1 MELDNN
7 MNLMNMVKKY
17 FRNIIFS
24 LIVTI
29 AGGYSVHLLTKQDK
43 PQEIKSQ
50 GNSSIVN
57 NIKDNNGVIHNH
69 NNTFINTILNNTTFI
84 NIIFNNTP
92 TLPVFNLGK
101 KVYDAFESN
110 ACVTLEIIHLSN
122 NVLYDFA
129 KTNLRT
135 YEFLT
140 NTLEEDL
147 FKSHCTKMSE
157 AINLLQGRNDH

>member
-24 LIVTI
+24 LIVTTVS
-29 AGGYSVHLLTKQDK
+29 GYFVYLLTKQDK
-43 PQEIKSQ
+43 SQEIKSQ

-57 NIKDNNGVIHNH
+57 NMKDNNGVIHNH
-69 NNTFINTILNNTTFI
+69 NTRFINTILNNTTFI

-101 KVYDAFESN
+101 NVYNDFESN
-110 ACVTLEIIHLSN
+110 ACAALEIIHLSN

-129 KTNLRT
+129 KTNPRT

-140 NTLEEDL
+140 NTLEEDF
-147 FKSHCTKMSE
+147 FKSSCTK
-157 AINLLQGRNDH
+157 

>member
-1 MELDNN
+1 
-7 MNLMNMVKKY
+7 MVKKY

-92 TLPVFNLGK
+92 TLPVSNTKLPNF
-101 KVYDAFESN
+101 VFEF
-110 ACVTLEIIHLSN
+110 AECCVFDKQSQPPI
-122 NVLYDFA
+122 
-129 KTNLRT
+129 
-135 YEFLT
+135 
-140 NTLEEDL
+140 
-147 FKSHCTKMSE
+147 
-157 AINLLQGRNDH
+157 

>member
-1 MELDNN
+1 MPSRAKAYFFRWYKIIILYRWIRKSPP
-7 MNLMNMVKKY
+7 LKY
-17 FRNIIFS
+17 LS
-24 LIVTI
+24 
-29 AGGYSVHLLTKQDK
+29 KK

-69 NNTFINTILNNTTFI
+69 NHNTTFINTILNNTTFINIIFI

-110 ACVTLEIIHLSN
+110 ACVALEIIHLSN

-129 KTNLRT
+129 KTNPRT

-140 NTLEEDL
+140 NTLEEDF
-147 FKSHCTKMSE
+147 FKSSCTK
-157 AINLLQGRNDH
+157 